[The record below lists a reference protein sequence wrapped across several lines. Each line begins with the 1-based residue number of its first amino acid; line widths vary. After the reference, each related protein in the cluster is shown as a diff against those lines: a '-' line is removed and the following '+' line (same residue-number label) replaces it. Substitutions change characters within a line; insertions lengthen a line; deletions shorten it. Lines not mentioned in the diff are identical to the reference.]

1 MKLRV
6 STNETPGSFGVF
18 VWIWLVTKYN
28 NRGNNSMKIENAN
41 SVVCANH
48 NCKMLTVAR
57 IRKSLTGIGALFG
70 RFVN

>member
-1 MKLRV
+1 MPSDFTAGIPHSSRDV
-6 STNETPGSFGVF
+6 
-18 VWIWLVTKYN
+18 LVP
-28 NRGNNSMKIENAN
+28 SIENAN